1 MYRLL
6 CIPCLL
12 GLMLANEG
20 CKKDAD
26 IPLEVRPSDSYVRC
40 NVQHPKGQND
50 TLSWR
55 GGQRIKNDSL
65 FPLDIKIFPSD
76 FYAIHADSTKHIWGG
91 LRYELF
97 GWGFALGLQRDTKV
111 TDPLTPPEWKKSELE
126 SLLTP
131 GRRFPIGEGQGKA
144 QVIINRLQPALSLSS
159 LEMASSGEV
168 VVETVEDYGSP
179 EANIPYYAKK
189 VQLKFNGTFEKNGQR
204 YTVTDGTGVLIFKYY
219 NY

>member
-1 MYRLL
+1 MYRPLYIL
-6 CIPCLL
+6 CLL

-26 IPLEVRPSDSYVRC
+26 LPLEVDPSDSYIRF
-40 NVQHPKGQND
+40 NMLQSNGQTD
-50 TLSWR
+50 TFSLR
-55 GGQRIKNDSL
+55 GGQSIKHDSL

-76 FYAIHADSTKHIWGG
+76 FYTIQADSSKHIWGG

-126 SLLTP
+126 TLLTP

-144 QVIINRLQPALSLSS
+144 RVIINRLQPTLSLSS

-204 YTVTDGTGVLIFKYY
+204 YTITDGTGVLIFKYY